1 MEESVGSEFGSDLNS
16 DFDDEEILFKK
27 LKLLRIIGDFKIVNF
42 LEIVGVNVILF
53 FSGKNVDIDI
63 FKGLKFD
70 NFNSEIEDSDDD
82 MEEEEDDENEED
94 EESEEEEDSGEDI
107 SDEEEDEE
115 GNLKWKVNLVVVVVE
130 LFKKRQIERINYRKL
145 IYGKGKYNQ

>member
-16 DFDDEEILFKK
+16 DFDDEEISFKK

-82 MEEEEDDENEED
+82 MEEEEDDENEDED
-94 EESEEEEDSGEDI
+94 SEEEEDSGEDI